1 MIQTRQLAVAQH
13 PTGVELTIPVITVD
27 AGVPGPSVYIQANLH
42 GAEVQGNAV
51 IHHLLEALS
60 LHPPAGRIT
69 LVPLANPLGI
79 NHKNGEFTL
88 GRFDPVTG
96 NNWNRQYH
104 FCGDDIADFVAT
116 EIDSD
121 EDRIKAAF
129 RDKLKAQLRHRLEDP
144 WGLPVGQHL
153 ALRLQQ
159 LSLDAD
165 IVLDL
170 HTGPVSGRHLYV
182 PKYARERARAFNIP
196 LNILMGSEF
205 GGALDEATFS
215 PWWQLS
221 EAFAA
226 LGRQVPV
233 WVDGFT
239 LELGSQEQLDL
250 TAAKRDALGILN
262 YLQHSHQSAPW
273 GPLWSL
279 PQWQI
284 EPVPLH
290 ACELVDYRAYYSPR
304 GGQVEYLA
312 KPEQPLAAGAPL
324 ARLWHF
330 DRLGASESEQHDHPL
345 SETLSL
351 PCDAIPVLH
360 FASASVQQGTELYKV
375 LTNTFP
381 L

>member
-1 MIQTRQLAVAQH
+1 MIQTTQVAVAQH
-13 PTGVELTIPVITVD
+13 PTGAEMTIPVITVD
-27 AGVPGPSVYIQANLH
+27 AGRPGPSVYIQANLH

-51 IHHLLEALS
+51 IHHLLAAFEA
-60 LHPPAGRIT
+60 HPPAGRIT

-96 NNWNRQYH
+96 TNWNRQYH
-104 FCGDDIADFVAT
+104 FEGQAIADFAVAHL
-116 EIDSD
+116 DSG
-121 EDRIKAAF
+121 EAEIKAAF
-129 RDKLKAQLRHRLEDP
+129 RQQLKDQIRRRLQDP
-144 WGLPVGQHL
+144 WGLPVGQQL

-159 LSLDAD
+159 LSLDAE

-170 HTGPVSGRHLYV
+170 HTGPISGRHLYL
-182 PKYARERARAFNIP
+182 PSYARERARDFNIP
-196 LNILMGSEF
+196 LNILMGSDF

-221 EAFAA
+221 EAFARQ
-226 LGRQVPV
+226 GRVIPV

-239 LELGSQEQLDL
+239 LELGSQERLDV
-250 TAAKRDALGILN
+250 AAAERDALGILN
-262 YLQHSHQSAPW
+262 YLQHSHRSAPW
-273 GPLWSL
+273 GPIWSEAHW
-279 PQWQI
+279 PS
-284 EPVPLH
+284 EPVRRH
-290 ACELVDYRAYYSPR
+290 ACELKDYRAYYSPR

-312 KPEQPLAAGAPL
+312 QPESPLPAGAPL

-330 DRLGASESEQHDHPL
+330 DRLGLPAEHAQPPL
-345 SETLSL
+345 CETLSL

-375 LTNTFP
+375 LTNTFE